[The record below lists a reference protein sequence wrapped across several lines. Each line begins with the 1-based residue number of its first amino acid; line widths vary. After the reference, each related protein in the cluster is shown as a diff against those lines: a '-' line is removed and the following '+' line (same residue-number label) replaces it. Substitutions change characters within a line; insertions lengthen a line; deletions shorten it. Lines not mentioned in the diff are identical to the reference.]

1 MLVIA
6 HVSDTH
12 FGNDAQD
19 PTPRT
24 AAVMDHLLAMDPR
37 PDVLVVSGDVADH
50 GLPEEYA
57 AARAWLD
64 RWDGPLAVC
73 PGNHDVRSA
82 FVAGLGI
89 EARTVV
95 DAAGVRFVLLDSL
108 IDAVDGDRIDPG
120 ELGGDQLAWLEQCLA
135 EDARPTYVVL
145 HHPPTT
151 ISLELMDPIRL
162 RDGEALAAVLARHP
176 HVVATLVGHAH
187 TMAATTF
194 AGRPLL
200 IGGGVVSTVTADS
213 EPPPTLWY
221 DAPAS
226 FALHLVD
233 GGRVTT
239 HWRALPA

>member
-6 HVSDTH
+6 HVTDTH
-12 FGNDAQD
+12 FGDSVREPAARN
-19 PTPRT
+19 

-50 GLPEEYA
+50 GLPEEYV

-64 RWDGPLAVC
+64 RWPGVLAVC
-73 PGNHDVRSA
+73 PGNHDVRAA

-89 EARTVV
+89 ETRTVV
-95 DAAGVRFVLLDSL
+95 EVAGVRFVLLDSL
-108 IDAVDGDRIDPG
+108 VDAVDGQRIDPG
-120 ELGGDQLAWLEQCLA
+120 ELGEDQLDWLDQRLA
-135 EDARPTYVVL
+135 EDRRPTFVVL

-162 RDGEALAAVLARHP
+162 GDGEALAAVLDRHP

-187 TMAATTF
+187 TMATTLF

-200 IGGGVVSTVTADS
+200 IGGGVVSTVTADA
-213 EPPPTLWY
+213 EAVPTLWY
-221 DAPAS
+221 DAPPS
-226 FALHLVD
+226 FALHVVED
-233 GGRVTT
+233 GRVTT
-239 HWRALPA
+239 HWRALPG